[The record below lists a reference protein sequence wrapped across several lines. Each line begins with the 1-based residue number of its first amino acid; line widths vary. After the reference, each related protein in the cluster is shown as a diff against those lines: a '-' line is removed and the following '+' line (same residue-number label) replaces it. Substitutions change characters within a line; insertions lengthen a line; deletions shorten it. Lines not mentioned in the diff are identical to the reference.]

1 MSEARDR
8 ILARLRGRDKGHTG
22 HLGRSGATPPRLPPD
37 DLVGVF
43 QRHAEA
49 LHARVYRVEPTG
61 WTRLLGQ
68 LCREKMIGNLLYG
81 PGGPLGGKLREAS
94 REQQGLPDLVGFE
107 QEIEVCRE
115 QIFFEIEA
123 AVTSVRAGV
132 AASGTL
138 VLWPTAEE
146 PRSMSLVPPIHFA
159 VLDSRSIHATFA
171 DVVERE
177 GWNSG
182 MPANALLI
190 SGPSRTADIEQTL
203 THGMHGPTE
212 LVILILT
219 YIG

>member
-8 ILARLRGRDKGHTG
+8 ILARLRGRGKGHTG
-22 HLGRSGATPPRLPPD
+22 RIGRSGATLPRQCPD
-37 DLVGVF
+37 DLIGAF
-43 QRHAEA
+43 QRRAEA
-49 LHARVYRVEPTG
+49 LHAQVYRVEPTG

-68 LCREKMIGNLLYG
+68 LCREKMLGNLLYG
-81 PGGPLGGKLREAS
+81 PGGPLGGELREAS
-94 REQQGLPDLVGFE
+94 RKQQGLPELVGFE
-107 QEIEVCRE
+107 LEIEICGE

-123 AVTSVRAGV
+123 AITSVRAGV

-146 PRSMSLVPPIHFA
+146 PRSMSLVPPMHFA

-171 DVVERE
+171 DVVEKE
-177 GWNSG
+177 GWVSG
-182 MPANALLI
+182 MPTNALLI
-190 SGPSRTADIEQTL
+190 SGPSKTADIEQTL

-219 YIG
+219 

>member
-1 MSEARDR
+1 
-8 ILARLRGRDKGHTG
+8 
-22 HLGRSGATPPRLPPD
+22 
-37 DLVGVF
+37 
-43 QRHAEA
+43 
-49 LHARVYRVEPTG
+49 
-61 WTRLLGQ
+61 
-68 LCREKMIGNLLYG
+68 MIGNLLYG
-81 PGGPLGGKLREAS
+81 PGGPLGGELREAS

-171 DVVERE
+171 DVVEQE

-190 SGPSRTADIEQTL
+190 SGPSKTADIEQTL